1 MFSFAPIQPP
11 ELTLAP
17 LWQEVQVTVQS
28 AIEVMVTRGM
38 GSLAQ
43 GAVPCEP
50 WVTPE
55 FLGHSIC
62 VLLASQ
68 NSLLKTSYAVFGFVC
83 LSNLQTPFSGNA
95 SSGSQG

>member
-1 MFSFAPIQPP
+1 MFSFAPVQPP

-28 AIEVMVTRGM
+28 AIEVMVTRRM

-43 GAVPCEP
+43 GAMPYEP
-50 WVTPE
+50 RVTPE
-55 FLGHSIC
+55 FLGHSVC

-68 NSLLKTSYAVFGFVC
+68 NSLLKTSAV
-83 LSNLQTPFSGNA
+83 
-95 SSGSQG
+95 

>member
-1 MFSFAPIQPP
+1 MFSFAPVQPP

-28 AIEVMVTRGM
+28 AIEVMVTRRM

-43 GAVPCEP
+43 GAMPYEP
-50 WVTPE
+50 RVTPE
-55 FLGHSIC
+55 FLGHSVC

-68 NSLLKTSYAVFGFVC
+68 NSLLKTSAVQYLA
-83 LSNLQTPFSGNA
+83 LSVYQTYPFFWEC
-95 SSGSQG
+95 Q